1 MQTKVHSR
9 PTPAV
14 RASGAAA
21 AAGDRLRAAVI
32 GVGYLGRFHAQKYAA
47 LGAEAAGVEL
57 VGVVDAHPETA
68 RRVAQELGVA
78 AFTDYRELLGAPGSK
93 SAAVDLVSVAST
105 TETHH
110 AVARDCLA
118 AGVHVLAEKPITVT
132 VAQADELI
140 ALADAGRLV
149 LQVGHLERF
158 NPAWL
163 AVREKITRP
172 VFIEAHRM
180 APFKARG
187 IDVSVVLDLMIHDL
201 DLILPLVGS
210 PVVDLRASGV
220 SVLTDGIDIANA
232 RIEFAN
238 GCVANLTA
246 SRTSTASLRR
256 LRVFQ
261 HHEYI
266 SIDFGD
272 RRIGISRKREALID
286 AVGKNEP
293 PIDTEV
299 FQQPPGDA
307 LMTEIHAFV
316 DAVRNGTPPVVSGRE
331 GRDALAV
338 ALEIDRMIAARQNP
352 HS

>member
-1 MQTKVHSR
+1 MSK
-9 PTPAV
+9 P
-14 RASGAAA
+14 
-21 AAGDRLRAAVI
+21 LRAAVV
-32 GVGYLGRFHAQKYAA
+32 GVGYLGRFHAQKYAT
-47 LGAEAAGVEL
+47 LAAAGGVEL
-57 VGVVDAHPETA
+57 VGVVDARRETA
-68 RRVAQELGVA
+68 QRVADELGTR
-78 AFTDYRELLGAPGSK
+78 AFGDHRELLGAAP
-93 SAAVDLVSVAST
+93 AVDLVSVAST

-110 AVARDCLA
+110 AVARDFLA

-132 VAQADELI
+132 VEQADELI
-140 ALADAGRLV
+140 ALADARKLV

-163 AVREKITRP
+163 AVRDRIRKP

-201 DLILPLVGS
+201 DLILPLVGQ
-210 PVVDLRASGV
+210 PVTDLRASGV

-232 RIEFAN
+232 RIEFAG

-256 LRVFQ
+256 MRIFQ
-261 HHEYI
+261 HQEYL

-272 RRIGISRKREALID
+272 RRIGSARRREALIE
-286 AVGKNEP
+286 GEP
-293 PIDTEV
+293 PLDTET

-307 LMTEIHAFV
+307 LMTEVAAFV
-316 DAVRNGTPPVVSGRE
+316 DAVRAGTPPVVSGRE
-331 GRDALAV
+331 GRDALAL
-338 ALEIDRMIAARQNP
+338 ALEIDRMIAARIP
-352 HS
+352 SPA

>member
-1 MQTKVHSR
+1 MSTS
-9 PTPAV
+9 
-14 RASGAAA
+14 
-21 AAGDRLRAAVI
+21 LRAAVI

-47 LGAEAAGVEL
+47 LSDVQL
-57 VGVVDAHPETA
+57 VGVADARPETA
-68 RRVAQELGVA
+68 QRVAKELDTA
-78 AFTDYRELLGAPGSK
+78 AFADYRELIGK
-93 SAAVDLVSVAST
+93 VDLVSIAST
-105 TETHH
+105 TETHY
-110 AVARDCLA
+110 AIARDMLA
-118 AGVHVLAEKPITVT
+118 AGVHVLVEKPITVT

-140 ALADAGRLV
+140 ALADAKKLA

-163 AVREKITRP
+163 AVKDKITRP

-201 DLILPLVGS
+201 DLILPLVNS
-210 PVVDLRASGV
+210 PISEIRASGV
-220 SVLTDGIDIANA
+220 SVLTDGVDIANA

-272 RRIGISRKREALID
+272 RRVGISRKKEVGTGDTALD
-286 AVGKNEP
+286 ELESP
-293 PIDTEV
+293 LSTET

-307 LMTEIHAFV
+307 LLTEIRAFV
-316 DAVRNGTPPVVSGRE
+316 DAVRAGTPPVVSGRD
-331 GRDALAV
+331 GRAALDV
-338 ALEIDRMIAARQNP
+338 ALEVDRLIAK
-352 HS
+352 STKK

>member
-1 MQTKVHSR
+1 MS
-9 PTPAV
+9 TP
-14 RASGAAA
+14 
-21 AAGDRLRAAVI
+21 LRAAVI
-32 GVGYLGRFHAQKYAA
+32 GVGYLGRFHAQKYAS
-47 LGAEAAGVEL
+47 LPDVEL

-68 RRVAQELGVA
+68 RRVAKELGVA
-78 AFTDYRELLGAPGSK
+78 AFTDYRELLDAGR
-93 SAAVDLVSVAST
+93 VDLVSVAST

-132 VAQADELI
+132 VAQADELV
-140 ALADAGRLV
+140 ALADAKKLV

-163 AVREKITRP
+163 AVKDKITRP

-201 DLILPLVGS
+201 DLILPLVGC
-210 PVVDLRASGV
+210 PVADLRASGV

-272 RRIGISRKREALID
+272 RRIGISRKREAL
-286 AVGKNEP
+286 VEGEP
-293 PIDTEV
+293 PLDTET

-307 LMTEIHAFV
+307 LMTEIVAFV

-331 GRDALAV
+331 GRDALAI
-338 ALEIDRMIAARQNP
+338 ALEIDRMIAARQTAV
-352 HS
+352 S

>member
-1 MQTKVHSR
+1 MSKK
-9 PTPAV
+9 
-14 RASGAAA
+14 
-21 AAGDRLRAAVI
+21 LRAVVI

-47 LGAEAAGVEL
+47 LSGVEL

-68 RRVAQELGVA
+68 QRVAQELGVA
-78 AFTDYRELLGAPGSK
+78 AFTDYRELLGAHGSK
-93 SAAVDLVSVAST
+93 DAKVDLVSVAST

-140 ALADAGRLV
+140 ALADAKHLV

-163 AVREKITRP
+163 AVKDKIKRP
-172 VFIEAHRM
+172 VFIEGHRM

-187 IDVSVVLDLMIHDL
+187 TDVSVVLDLMIHDL
-201 DLILPLVGS
+201 DLILPLVNS
-210 PVVDLRASGV
+210 PVTDLRASGV

-256 LRVFQ
+256 LRIFE

-266 SIDFGD
+266 SVDFGE
-272 RRIGISRKREALID
+272 RRVVISRKREGSLEDLAPDQL
-286 AVGKNEP
+286 
-293 PIDTEV
+293 PIDSES

-307 LMTEIHAFV
+307 LLTEIEAFV
-316 DAVRNGTPPVVSGRE
+316 DTVKNGTLAVVSGRE
-331 GRDALAV
+331 GRNALAV
-338 ALEIDRMIAARQNP
+338 ALDIDRMIAARRNP
-352 HS
+352 LP

>member
-1 MQTKVHSR
+1 MTKK
-9 PTPAV
+9 
-14 RASGAAA
+14 
-21 AAGDRLRAAVI
+21 LRAAVI

-47 LGAEAAGVEL
+47 LAAAGAGVEL
-57 VGVVDAHPETA
+57 VGVVDAYPETA
-68 RRVAQELGVA
+68 QRVAGELGVP
-78 AFTDYRELLGAPGSK
+78 AFTDYRQLLGASPQ
-93 SAAVDLVSVAST
+93 VDLLSVAST

-110 AVARDCLA
+110 AVARECLA

-132 VAQADELI
+132 VEQADELI
-140 ALADAGRLV
+140 VLADAKKLV

-163 AVREKITRP
+163 AVKDKIRRP

-210 PVVDLRASGV
+210 PVTDLRASGV

-266 SIDFGD
+266 SVDFGE
-272 RRIGISRKREALID
+272 RRIGISKKREAL
-286 AVGKNEP
+286 VEGEEP
-293 PIDTEV
+293 LDTEA

-307 LMTEIHAFV
+307 LMTEIQAFV
-316 DAVRNGTPPVVSGRE
+316 AAVRDGTRPVVSGRE
-331 GRDALAV
+331 GRDALAA

-352 HS
+352 LS

>member
-1 MQTKVHSR
+1 MTKK
-9 PTPAV
+9 
-14 RASGAAA
+14 
-21 AAGDRLRAAVI
+21 LRAAVI

-47 LGAEAAGVEL
+47 LSDVEL
-57 VGVVDAHPETA
+57 VAVVDADAETA
-68 RRVAQELGVA
+68 QRVAQELGVRS
-78 AFTDYRELLGAPGSK
+78 FISYGELLGGTGPGNAK
-93 SAAVDLVSVAST
+93 VDLVSVAST

-110 AVARDCLA
+110 AVARDCLS
-118 AGVHVLAEKPITVT
+118 AGIHVLAEKPITVT

-140 ALADAGRLV
+140 ALAGAKGLV

-163 AVREKITRP
+163 AVKDKMLRP
-172 VFIEAHRM
+172 VFIEGHRM

-210 PVVDLRASGV
+210 PVTDLRASGV

-232 RIEFAN
+232 RLEFAN

-266 SIDFGD
+266 SVDFGE
-272 RRIGISRKREALID
+272 RRVVISRKRAGPLDELAPDQL
-286 AVGKNEP
+286 
-293 PIDTEV
+293 PIDSES

-307 LMTEIHAFV
+307 LMTEIEAFV
-316 DAVRNGTPPVVSGRE
+316 GAVKNGTRPVVSGRE
-331 GRDALAV
+331 GRDALAL
-338 ALEIDRMIAARQNP
+338 ALEIDRLIAARRNP
-352 HS
+352 LP

>member
-1 MQTKVHSR
+1 MTKK
-9 PTPAV
+9 
-14 RASGAAA
+14 
-21 AAGDRLRAAVI
+21 LRAAVI

-47 LGAEAAGVEL
+47 LSALNGGVEL

-68 RRVAQELGVA
+68 QRVAKELGVA
-78 AFTDYRELLGAPGSK
+78 AFTDYRELLGAEPR
-93 SAAVDLVSVAST
+93 VDLVSVAST

-140 ALADAGRLV
+140 ALADAKKLV

-163 AVREKITRP
+163 AVKDKFQRP

-201 DLILPLVGS
+201 DLILPLVAS
-210 PVVDLRASGV
+210 PVTDLRASGV

-266 SIDFGD
+266 SVDFGE
-272 RRIGISRKREALID
+272 RRIGISKRREAL
-286 AVGKNEP
+286 VEGEE
-293 PIDTEV
+293 PIDTET

-307 LMTEIHAFV
+307 LMTEIEAFV
-316 DAVRNGTPPVVSGRE
+316 AAVKNGTPPVVSGRE

-338 ALEIDRMIAARQNP
+338 ALQIDRMIAARQN
-352 HS
+352 SIS

>member
-1 MQTKVHSR
+1 MQKK
-9 PTPAV
+9 
-14 RASGAAA
+14 
-21 AAGDRLRAAVI
+21 LRAAVI

-47 LGAEAAGVEL
+47 LNGAEFGVEL
-57 VGVVDAHPETA
+57 VGVVDSHPETA
-68 RRVAQELGVA
+68 QRVARELGVA
-78 AFTDYRELLGAPGSK
+78 AFSDYRELLGATPG
-93 SAAVDLVSVAST
+93 VDLVSVAST

-110 AVARDCLA
+110 AVARDCLV

-140 ALADAGRLV
+140 ALADAKHLI

-163 AVREKITRP
+163 AVKDKIKRP

-201 DLILPLVGS
+201 DLILPLVAS
-210 PVVDLRASGV
+210 PVTDLRASGV

-272 RRIGISRKREALID
+272 RRIGISKKRDAL
-286 AVGKNEP
+286 VEGEE
-293 PIDTEV
+293 PIDTET

-307 LMTEIHAFV
+307 LMTEIAAFV
-316 DAVRNGTPPVVSGRE
+316 AAVRHGTPPVVSGRE
-331 GRDALAV
+331 GRDALAI
-338 ALEIDRMIAARQNP
+338 ALEIDRMIASRQN
-352 HS
+352 SLS

>member
-1 MQTKVHSR
+1 MSI
-9 PTPAV
+9 
-14 RASGAAA
+14 S
-21 AAGDRLRAAVI
+21 LRAAVI
-32 GVGYLGRFHAQKYAA
+32 GVGYLGRFHAQKYAS
-47 LGAEAAGVEL
+47 LPNVEL
-57 VGVVDAHPETA
+57 VGVVDARPEA
-68 RRVAQELGVA
+68 AQRVASELGVTA
-78 AFTDYRELLGAPGSK
+78 LTDYRELLGTRPG
-93 SAAVDLVSVAST
+93 VDLVSVAST

-140 ALADAGRLV
+140 ALADAKKLV

-163 AVREKITRP
+163 AVKDKIKRP

-210 PVVDLRASGV
+210 PVTDLRASGV

-272 RRIGISRKREALID
+272 RRIGISRKREALIE
-286 AVGKNEP
+286 GEP
-293 PIDTEV
+293 PIDTET
-299 FQQPPGDA
+299 FQPPPGDA
-307 LMTEIHAFV
+307 LLTEIEAFV
-316 DAVRNGTPPVVSGRE
+316 AAVRGGTQAVVSGRE
-331 GRDALAV
+331 GRDALAI
-338 ALEIDRMIAARQNP
+338 ALEIDRMIAARQNSLSRSP
-352 HS
+352 

>member
-1 MQTKVHSR
+1 MTKN
-9 PTPAV
+9 
-14 RASGAAA
+14 
-21 AAGDRLRAAVI
+21 LRAAVI

-47 LGAEAAGVEL
+47 LSGVEL

-68 RRVAQELGVA
+68 QRVAKELGVT
-78 AFTDYRELLGAPGSK
+78 AFTDYRELLGPK
-93 SAAVDLVSVAST
+93 PKVDLVSVAST

-140 ALADAGRLV
+140 ALADAKKLV

-163 AVREKITRP
+163 AVKDKIKRP

-201 DLILPLVGS
+201 DLILPLVAS
-210 PVVDLRASGV
+210 PVSDLRASGV

-261 HHEYI
+261 HHEYL
-266 SIDFGD
+266 SVDFGE
-272 RRIGISRKREALID
+272 RRIGISRRRDAL
-286 AVGKNEP
+286 VEGEE
-293 PIDTEV
+293 PIDTET
-299 FQQPPGDA
+299 FQQAPGDA
-307 LMTEIHAFV
+307 LMTEIEAFV
-316 DAVRNGTPPVVSGRE
+316 AAVKHGTPPVVSGRE
-331 GRDALAV
+331 GRDALAI
-338 ALEIDRMIAARQNP
+338 ALEIDRMIAARQN
-352 HS
+352 SIS

>member
-1 MQTKVHSR
+1 MKTKFQSR
-9 PTPAV
+9 LTPD
-14 RASGAAA
+14 ASALGAAA
-21 AAGDRLRAAVI
+21 GATKPLRAAVI

-47 LGAEAAGVEL
+47 LSTAGDGVEL
-57 VGVVDAHPETA
+57 VGVVDVHAETA
-68 RRVAQELGVA
+68 QRVAKELGVA
-78 AFTDYRELLGAPGSK
+78 AFTDYHELLGAHPGI
-93 SAAVDLVSVAST
+93 DLVSVAST

-140 ALADAGRLV
+140 ALADAKHLV

-163 AVREKITRP
+163 AVKDKIKRP

-210 PVVDLRASGV
+210 PVTDLRASGV

-266 SIDFGD
+266 SVDFGD
-272 RRIGISRKREALID
+272 RRIGISRKREALVD
-286 AVGKNEP
+286 AVDKNEE
-293 PIDTEV
+293 PIDTQTV
-299 FQQPPGDA
+299 QQPPGDA
-307 LMTEIHAFV
+307 LMTEIVAFAA
-316 DAVRNGTPPVVSGRE
+316 AVRDGTKPVVSGRE
-331 GRDALAV
+331 GRDALAI
-338 ALEIDRMIAARQNP
+338 ALEIDRMIAARQN
-352 HS
+352 SLS

>member
-1 MQTKVHSR
+1 MTKK
-9 PTPAV
+9 
-14 RASGAAA
+14 
-21 AAGDRLRAAVI
+21 LRAAVI

-47 LGAEAAGVEL
+47 LSAANRGVEL

-68 RRVAQELGVA
+68 QRVAKELGVA
-78 AFTDYRELLGAPGSK
+78 AFTDYRELLAGGK
-93 SAAVDLVSVAST
+93 IDLVSVAST

-140 ALADAGRLV
+140 ALADAKKLV

-163 AVREKITRP
+163 AVKDKFTRP

-201 DLILPLVGS
+201 DLILPLVAS
-210 PVVDLRASGV
+210 PVTDLRASGV

-266 SIDFGD
+266 SVDFGD
-272 RRIGISRKREALID
+272 RRIGISKKREAL
-286 AVGKNEP
+286 VEGEE
-293 PIDTEV
+293 PIDTET

-307 LMTEIHAFV
+307 LMTEIEAFV
-316 DAVRNGTPPVVSGRE
+316 AAVKNGTPPVVSGRE

-338 ALEIDRMIAARQNP
+338 ALEIDRMIAARQN
-352 HS
+352 SLS

>member
-1 MQTKVHSR
+1 MS
-9 PTPAV
+9 TP
-14 RASGAAA
+14 
-21 AAGDRLRAAVI
+21 LRAAVI
-32 GVGYLGRFHAQKYAA
+32 GVGYLGRFHAQKYVS
-47 LGAEAAGVEL
+47 LPDVEL

-68 RRVAQELGVA
+68 QRVAKELGVA
-78 AFTDYRELLGAPGSK
+78 AFTDYRELLGASSPNG
-93 SAAVDLVSVAST
+93 ATVDLVSVAST

-140 ALADAGRLV
+140 ALADAKRLV

-163 AVREKITRP
+163 AVKDKITRP

-201 DLILPLVGS
+201 DLILPLVAS
-210 PVVDLRASGV
+210 PVTDLRASGV

-232 RIEFAN
+232 RIEVAN

-272 RRIGISRKREALID
+272 RRIGISKKREAL
-286 AVGKNEP
+286 VEGEE
-293 PIDTEV
+293 PIDTET

-307 LMTEIHAFV
+307 LMTEIVAFV
-316 DAVRNGTPPVVSGRE
+316 DAVKNGTPPVVSGRE
-331 GRDALAV
+331 GRDALAI
-338 ALEIDRMIAARQNP
+338 ALEIDRMIAARQRQTT
-352 HS
+352 

>member
-1 MQTKVHSR
+1 MSN
-9 PTPAV
+9 
-14 RASGAAA
+14 S
-21 AAGDRLRAAVI
+21 LRAAVI

-47 LGAEAAGVEL
+47 LPDVEL

-68 RRVAQELGVA
+68 GRVAAELGVP
-78 AFTDYRELLGAPGSK
+78 AFTDYRELLGATPR
-93 SAAVDLVSVAST
+93 VDLVSVAST

-140 ALADAGRLV
+140 ALADAKTLV

-163 AVREKITRP
+163 AVKDKIRRP

-210 PVVDLRASGV
+210 PLADLRASGV

-232 RIEFAN
+232 RLEFAN

-266 SIDFGD
+266 SIDFGE
-272 RRIGISRKREALID
+272 RRIGISRKREALIE
-286 AVGKNEP
+286 GEP
-293 PIDTEV
+293 PLDTET

-307 LMTEIHAFV
+307 LMTEIQAFV
-316 DAVRNGTPPVVSGRE
+316 DAVRRGARPVVSGRE

-338 ALEIDRMIAARQNP
+338 ALDIDRMIAAHPNP
-352 HS
+352 LS

>member
-1 MQTKVHSR
+1 MKTQLQSR
-9 PTPAV
+9 LTPDAA
-14 RASGAAA
+14 ASGAAVVA
-21 AAGDRLRAAVI
+21 KKKLRVAVI

-47 LGAEAAGVEL
+47 LCGAGEGVEL
-57 VGVVDAHPETA
+57 VGVVDADLETA
-68 RRVAQELGVA
+68 QRVARELGVA
-78 AFTDYRELLGAPGSK
+78 AYTDYRELLGASP
-93 SAAVDLVSVAST
+93 AVDLVSVAST
-105 TETHH
+105 TATHH

-140 ALADAGRLV
+140 ALADSRQLV

-163 AVREKITRP
+163 AVKDKIKRP

-201 DLILPLVGS
+201 DLILPLVDS
-210 PVVDLRASGV
+210 PVADLRASGV

-272 RRIGISRKREALID
+272 RRIGISRRREVLAGAAD
-286 AVGKNEP
+286 PNEA
-293 PIDTEV
+293 PIDTETS
-299 FQQPPGDA
+299 QQAPGDA
-307 LMTEIHAFV
+307 LMTEIQAFV
-316 DAVRNGTPPVVSGRE
+316 DAVRHGTKPVVSGRE
-331 GRDALAV
+331 GRDALAI
-338 ALEIDRMIAARQNP
+338 ALEIDRMIAARHN
-352 HS
+352 SIS

>member
-1 MQTKVHSR
+1 MSAAESAGTKATKKVELSLMS
-9 PTPAV
+9 TP
-14 RASGAAA
+14 
-21 AAGDRLRAAVI
+21 LRAAVI

-47 LGAEAAGVEL
+47 LSAANAGVEL

-68 RRVAQELGVA
+68 QRVAKELGVA
-78 AFTDYRELLGAPGSK
+78 AFTSYGELLGAHPK
-93 SAAVDLVSVAST
+93 VDLVSVAST

-140 ALADAGRLV
+140 ALADAKKLV

-163 AVREKITRP
+163 AVKDKIKRP

-210 PVVDLRASGV
+210 PVTDLRASGV

-272 RRIGISRKREALID
+272 RRIGISKKREALLE
-286 AVGKNEP
+286 GEP
-293 PIDTEV
+293 PLDTET

-307 LMTEIHAFV
+307 LMTEIQAFV

-331 GRDALAV
+331 GRDALAI
-338 ALEIDRMIAARQNP
+338 ALEIDRMIAARQN
-352 HS
+352 SLS

>member
-1 MQTKVHSR
+1 MTN
-9 PTPAV
+9 T
-14 RASGAAA
+14 
-21 AAGDRLRAAVI
+21 LRAAVI

-47 LGAEAAGVEL
+47 LGAGGQDVKL

-68 RRVAQELGVA
+68 RRVANELGVA
-78 AFTDYRELLGAPGSK
+78 AFTDYRDLL
-93 SAAVDLVSVAST
+93 AATPRVDLVSVAST

-140 ALADAGRLV
+140 ALADARHLV

-163 AVREKITRP
+163 AVKDKIKRP
-172 VFIEAHRM
+172 VFIEGHRM

-210 PVVDLRASGV
+210 PVTDLRASGV

-266 SIDFGD
+266 SVDFGD
-272 RRIGISRKREALID
+272 RRIGISKRREAL
-286 AVGKNEP
+286 VEGEE
-293 PIDTEV
+293 PIDTESI
-299 FQQPPGDA
+299 QQPPGDA
-307 LMTEIHAFV
+307 LMTEIQAFV
-316 DAVRNGTPPVVSGRE
+316 AAVRDGTPPVVSGRE

-352 HS
+352 LC

>member
-1 MQTKVHSR
+1 MTKK
-9 PTPAV
+9 
-14 RASGAAA
+14 
-21 AAGDRLRAAVI
+21 LRAAVI

-47 LGAEAAGVEL
+47 LGGAEFGVEL
-57 VGVVDAHPETA
+57 VGVVDAHAETA
-68 RRVAQELGVA
+68 QRVAKELGVA
-78 AFTDYRELLGAPGSK
+78 AFSDYRELLGAQP
-93 SAAVDLVSVAST
+93 AVDLVSVAST

-140 ALADAGRLV
+140 ALADANKLI

-163 AVREKITRP
+163 AVKDKIRRP

-187 IDVSVVLDLMIHDL
+187 IDVSVILDLMIHDL
-201 DLILPLVGS
+201 DLILPLVNS
-210 PVVDLRASGV
+210 PVTDLRASGV

-272 RRIGISRKREALID
+272 RRIGISRKREALIEGE
-286 AVGKNEP
+286 A
-293 PIDTEV
+293 PIDTET

-307 LMTEIHAFV
+307 LMTEIQAFV
-316 DAVRNGTPPVVSGRE
+316 DAVRHGTRPVVSGRE

-338 ALEIDRMIAARQNP
+338 ALEIDRMIAARPRQVT
-352 HS
+352 

>member
-1 MQTKVHSR
+1 MKTKFQSR
-9 PTPAV
+9 LTPDLSAL
-14 RASGAAA
+14 SAAA
-21 AAGDRLRAAVI
+21 VATKTLRAAVI
-32 GVGYLGRFHAQKYAA
+32 GVGYLGRFHAQKYSA
-47 LGAEAAGVEL
+47 LNDVEL
-57 VGVVDAHPETA
+57 VGVVDSHPETA
-68 RRVAQELGVA
+68 QRVAKELGVA
-78 AFTDYRELLGAPGSK
+78 AFTDYRELLGARPR
-93 SAAVDLVSVAST
+93 VDLVSVAST

-132 VAQADELI
+132 VPQADELI
-140 ALADAGRLV
+140 ALADARHLV

-163 AVREKITRP
+163 AVKDRIRRP

-201 DLILPLVGS
+201 DLILPLVAS
-210 PVVDLRASGV
+210 PLTDLRASGV

-232 RIEFAN
+232 RIEFAS

-266 SIDFGD
+266 SVDFGD
-272 RRIGISRKREALID
+272 RRIGVSRKREALID
-286 AVGKNEP
+286 DVANNQA
-293 PIDTEV
+293 PIDTET

-307 LMTEIHAFV
+307 LMTEIAAFV
-316 DAVRNGTPPVVSGRE
+316 AAVRNGSQAVVSGRE
-331 GRDALAV
+331 GRDALAI
-338 ALEIDRMIAARQNP
+338 ALEIDRMIAARQN
-352 HS
+352 SLS

>member
-1 MQTKVHSR
+1 MTKK
-9 PTPAV
+9 
-14 RASGAAA
+14 
-21 AAGDRLRAAVI
+21 LRAAVI

-47 LGAEAAGVEL
+47 LGGAEFGVEL
-57 VGVVDAHPETA
+57 VGVVDAHAETA
-68 RRVAQELGVA
+68 QRVAKELGVA
-78 AFTDYRELLGAPGSK
+78 AFSDYRELLGAQP
-93 SAAVDLVSVAST
+93 AVDLVSVAST

-140 ALADAGRLV
+140 ALADANKLI

-163 AVREKITRP
+163 AVKDKIRRP

-232 RIEFAN
+232 RLEFGN

-272 RRIGISRKREALID
+272 RRIGISRKREALIEGE
-286 AVGKNEP
+286 A
-293 PIDTEV
+293 PIDTET

-307 LMTEIHAFV
+307 LMTEIQAFV
-316 DAVRNGTPPVVSGRE
+316 DAVRHGTRPVVSGRE

-338 ALEIDRMIAARQNP
+338 ALEIDRMIAARPRQAT
-352 HS
+352 

>member
-1 MQTKVHSR
+1 MSKK
-9 PTPAV
+9 
-14 RASGAAA
+14 
-21 AAGDRLRAAVI
+21 LRAVVI

-47 LGAEAAGVEL
+47 LSGVEL

-68 RRVAQELGVA
+68 QRVAQELGVA
-78 AFTDYRELLGAPGSK
+78 AFTDYRELLGAHGSK
-93 SAAVDLVSVAST
+93 DAKVDLVSVAST

-140 ALADAGRLV
+140 ALADAKHLV

-163 AVREKITRP
+163 AVKDKIKRP
-172 VFIEAHRM
+172 VFIEGHRM

-187 IDVSVVLDLMIHDL
+187 TDVSVVLDLMIHDL
-201 DLILPLVGS
+201 DLILPLVNS
-210 PVVDLRASGV
+210 PVTDLRASGV

-256 LRVFQ
+256 LRIFE

-266 SIDFGD
+266 SVDFGE
-272 RRIGISRKREALID
+272 RRVVISKKREGSLEDLAPDQL
-286 AVGKNEP
+286 
-293 PIDTEV
+293 PIDSES

-307 LMTEIHAFV
+307 LLTEIEAFV
-316 DAVRNGTPPVVSGRE
+316 DAVKNGTLAVVSGRE
-331 GRDALAV
+331 GRNALAV
-338 ALEIDRMIAARQNP
+338 ALDIDRMIAARRNP
-352 HS
+352 LP

>member
-1 MQTKVHSR
+1 MTKK
-9 PTPAV
+9 
-14 RASGAAA
+14 
-21 AAGDRLRAAVI
+21 LRAAVI

-47 LGAEAAGVEL
+47 LSAAEGGVEL

-68 RRVAQELGVA
+68 QRVAKELGVA
-78 AFTDYRELLGAPGSK
+78 AFTDYRELLAGGL
-93 SAAVDLVSVAST
+93 VDLVSVAST
-105 TETHH
+105 TESHH
-110 AVARDCLA
+110 AVARDFLA
-118 AGVHVLAEKPITVT
+118 AGVHVLVEKPITVT
-132 VAQADELI
+132 VEQADELI
-140 ALADAGRLV
+140 ALADAKHLV

-163 AVREKITRP
+163 AVRDKIKRP

-201 DLILPLVGS
+201 DLILPLVAS
-210 PVVDLRASGV
+210 PVADLRASGV

-261 HHEYI
+261 HHEYL
-266 SIDFGD
+266 SVDFGE
-272 RRIGISRKREALID
+272 RRVGISRKREALIE
-286 AVGKNEP
+286 GEE
-293 PIDTEV
+293 PIDTETV
-299 FQQPPGDA
+299 QQPPGDA
-307 LMTEIHAFV
+307 LLTEILAFIA
-316 DAVRNGTPPVVSGRE
+316 AVRDGTPPVVSGRE
-331 GRDALAV
+331 GRDALAI
-338 ALEIDRMIAARQNP
+338 ALDIDRMIAAHQN
-352 HS
+352 SLS

>member
-1 MQTKVHSR
+1 MTKK
-9 PTPAV
+9 
-14 RASGAAA
+14 
-21 AAGDRLRAAVI
+21 LRAAVI

-47 LGAEAAGVEL
+47 LAAAGGDVEL
-57 VGVVDAHPETA
+57 IAVVDADANTA
-68 RRVAQELGVA
+68 RAVANELNVK
-78 AFTDYRELLGAPGSK
+78 AFTSYAELLGDHPK
-93 SAAVDLVSVAST
+93 LDLVSVAST

-132 VAQADELI
+132 VAEADELI
-140 ALADAGRLV
+140 ALADTNKLI

-163 AVREKITRP
+163 AVRDKIKQP

-201 DLILPLVGS
+201 DLILPLIGS
-210 PVVDLRASGV
+210 PVADLRASGV

-266 SIDFGD
+266 SIDFGE
-272 RRIGISRKREALID
+272 RRIGISKKRDAL
-286 AVGKNEP
+286 VEGEP
-293 PIDTEV
+293 PLDNET

-307 LMTEIHAFV
+307 LMTEVQAFV
-316 DAVRNGTPPVVSGRE
+316 AAVRNGSKPVVSGRE
-331 GRDALAV
+331 GRDALAI
-338 ALEIDRMIAARQNP
+338 ALDIDRMIAER
-352 HS
+352 HKTFS

>member
-1 MQTKVHSR
+1 MTKK
-9 PTPAV
+9 
-14 RASGAAA
+14 
-21 AAGDRLRAAVI
+21 LRAAVI

-47 LGAEAAGVEL
+47 LAAANAGVEL

-68 RRVAQELGVA
+68 QRVAKELGVA
-78 AFTDYRELLGAPGSK
+78 AFTDYRELLGAKPT
-93 SAAVDLVSVAST
+93 VDLVSVAST

-110 AVARDCLA
+110 AVARECLA

-140 ALADAGRLV
+140 ALADAKKLV

-163 AVREKITRP
+163 AVKDKIRRP

-201 DLILPLVGS
+201 DLILPLVAS
-210 PVVDLRASGV
+210 PVTDLRASGV

-266 SIDFGD
+266 SVDFGD
-272 RRIGISRKREALID
+272 RRIGISKKREAL
-286 AVGKNEP
+286 VEGEE
-293 PIDTEV
+293 PIDTET

-307 LMTEIHAFV
+307 LMTEIVAFV
-316 DAVRNGTPPVVSGRE
+316 DAVKNGTPPVVSGRE
-331 GRDALAV
+331 GRDALAI
-338 ALEIDRMIAARQNP
+338 ALEIDRMIAARQN
-352 HS
+352 SLS

>member
-1 MQTKVHSR
+1 MS
-9 PTPAV
+9 TP
-14 RASGAAA
+14 
-21 AAGDRLRAAVI
+21 LRAAVI

-47 LGAEAAGVEL
+47 LGAAGEGVEL
-57 VGVVDAHPETA
+57 VGVVDSHAETA
-68 RRVAQELGVA
+68 QRVAKELGVA
-78 AFTDYRELLGAPGSK
+78 AFTDYRELLGGK
-93 SAAVDLVSVAST
+93 VDLVSVAST
-105 TETHH
+105 TESHH

-140 ALADAGRLV
+140 ALADAKKLV

-163 AVREKITRP
+163 AVRDKFTRP

-201 DLILPLVGS
+201 DLILPLVAS
-210 PVVDLRASGV
+210 PVTDLRASGV

-266 SIDFGD
+266 SVDFGE
-272 RRIGISRKREALID
+272 RRIGISRRRDAL
-286 AVGKNEP
+286 VEGEE
-293 PIDTEV
+293 PIDTETI
-299 FQQPPGDA
+299 QQPPGDA
-307 LMTEIHAFV
+307 LMTEIKAFV
-316 DAVRNGTPPVVSGRE
+316 AAVQNGTPPVVSGRE
-331 GRDALAV
+331 GRDALAI
-338 ALEIDRMIAARQNP
+338 ALEIDRMIAARQN
-352 HS
+352 SLSSSR